1 MYKKK
6 FFFFFLLI
14 FINFIYIKN
23 SFAIDPYSFVQE
35 TADRASEAL
44 NKRQSKEEKMEILK
58 TIAKETVDIRGIGF
72 YSLGKHRKNMSN
84 QKKEEYLEIFSKYFL
99 KTFSSRLAEYTD
111 PRIRVDSQKKLS
123 DKYTMVSSTLLA
135 TQDKPEIKIDWRVVT
150 KDPDNPLIIDVVIEG
165 VSLAKVQ
172 KEEFNSIIQSN
183 DGDINSLFNNLKKFV
198 EKELSPTSLFKSQ
211 LLFVY
216 DLFPISQTFFQCC
229 PSGKS
234 NKI

>member
-14 FINFIYIKN
+14 FINFIYINN

-58 TIAKETVDIRGIGF
+58 TIAKETVDMRGIGF
-72 YSLGKHRKNMSN
+72 YSLGKHRKNMSD
-84 QKKEEYLEIFSKYFL
+84 QKKEEYLEIFNKYFL

-123 DKYTMVSSTLLA
+123 DKYTMVLSTLLA
-135 TQDKPEIKIDWRVVT
+135 TEDKPEVKIDWRVIT
-150 KDPDNPLIIDVVIEG
+150 KDPDNPLIIDLIIEG

-183 DGDINSLFNNLKKFV
+183 DGDINALLNNLKEFA
-198 EKELSPTSLFKSQ
+198 EKE
-211 LLFVY
+211 
-216 DLFPISQTFFQCC
+216 
-229 PSGKS
+229 
-234 NKI
+234 

>member
-6 FFFFFLLI
+6 SFFFFLLI
-14 FINFIYIKN
+14 FINFIYINN

-58 TIAKETVDIRGIGF
+58 TIAKETVDMRGIGF
-72 YSLGKHRKNMSN
+72 YSLGKYRKNMSD
-84 QKKEEYLEIFSKYFL
+84 QQKEEYLEVFTKYFL

-111 PRIRVDSQKKLS
+111 PRIRVDSQKKLN

-135 TQDKPEIKIDWRVVT
+135 TEDKPEVKIDWRVVT
-150 KDPDNPLIIDVVIEG
+150 KDPDKPLIIDLVIEG
-165 VSLAKVQ
+165 VSLAKIQ

-183 DGDINSLFNNLKKFV
+183 DGDINALFKNLKNFV
-198 EKELSPTSLFKSQ
+198 EK
-211 LLFVY
+211 
-216 DLFPISQTFFQCC
+216 D
-229 PSGKS
+229 
-234 NKI
+234 

>member
-6 FFFFFLLI
+6 SFFFFLLI
-14 FINFIYIKN
+14 FINFIYINN

-58 TIAKETVDIRGIGF
+58 TIAKETVDMRGIGF
-72 YSLGKHRKNMSN
+72 YSLGKHRKNMSD

-111 PRIRVDSQKKLS
+111 PKIRVDSQKKLN
-123 DKYTMVSSTLLA
+123 DKYTMVSSTLLG
-135 TQDKPEIKIDWRVVT
+135 TDKKPEIKIDWRVIT
-150 KDPDNPLIIDVVIEG
+150 KNPNKPLIIDIVIEG

-172 KEEFNSIIQSN
+172 KEEFSSIIKNN
-183 DGDINSLFNNLKKFV
+183 DGNINALFDNLKEFV
-198 EKELSPTSLFKSQ
+198 EKE
-211 LLFVY
+211 
-216 DLFPISQTFFQCC
+216 
-229 PSGKS
+229 
-234 NKI
+234 

>member
-6 FFFFFLLI
+6 SFFFFLLI
-14 FINFIYIKN
+14 FINFIYINN

-72 YSLGKHRKNMSN
+72 YSLGKHRKKMSD

-135 TQDKPEIKIDWRVVT
+135 TDDKPEVKIDWRVVT
-150 KDPDNPLIIDVVIEG
+150 KDPDNPLIIDVIIEG

-183 DGDINSLFNNLKKFV
+183 GGDINALLKNLKLFV
-198 EKELSPTSLFKSQ
+198 EKK
-211 LLFVY
+211 
-216 DLFPISQTFFQCC
+216 
-229 PSGKS
+229 
-234 NKI
+234 